1 MRLKLV
7 FTLCLILIIPEVS
20 EAQERIHKGLT
31 EKEVTVN
38 GLARR
43 FILYLPQSYSRSSS
57 LPVIF
62 LFHGGGGTPRSVLM
76 INDGDDFRNISENDN
91 VILVAPEGIKKSWND
106 GRETKA
112 DKLNVDDVGFVIFLI
127 KYMEKNYQIDSTRIY
142 ATGISNGGFMTT
154 RLGFEAGE
162 KFAAIA
168 VVAATAGEDI
178 ARKDTPRGFML
189 PVMYI
194 HGTADP
200 LVHFNGGKETI
211 GAGGAYI
218 SHQAI
223 IDKWV
228 SIDNCQ
234 TTPLVTQLPDISN
247 DATTVTRREYRN
259 LSADVAVISYII
271 NNGGHTWPGG
281 RQYLPKKYIGN
292 VCRDMNACTVI
303 WDFFS
308 KYKR

>member
-1 MRLKLV
+1 MRLKLL

-91 VILVAPEGIKKSWND
+91 VILIAPEGIKKSWND

-112 DKLNVDDVGFVIFLI
+112 DKLNVDDVRFVKFLI
-127 KYMEKNYQIDSTRIY
+127 KYLEKNYSADSTRIY
-142 ATGISNGGFMTT
+142 ATGISNGGFMTS
-154 RLGFEAGE
+154 RLGYETGD

-168 VVAATAGEDI
+168 VVAATMSEAI
-178 ARKDTPRGFML
+178 AERNYHPDFVL

-200 LVHFNGGKETI
+200 LVKFNGGTETV
-211 GAGGAYI
+211 GATGAYL
-218 SHQAI
+218 SHQAV
-223 IDKWV
+223 IDKWI
-228 SIDNCQ
+228 SLNNCE
-234 TTPLVTQLPDISN
+234 TTPVVTQLPDISN
-247 DATTVTRREYRN
+247 DGTTVTRREFFGVTKD
-259 LSADVAVISYII
+259 AVVISYVI

-292 VCRDMNACTVI
+292 VCRDMNACNVI

-308 KYKR
+308 KHKR